1 MPWSSNASGHIF
13 IEKYNNILIY
23 VLTKQD
29 KSDIIKPYKGGGDME
44 EAIIV
49 ISLVTAVINLI
60 TAILL
65 YKASKK

>member
-1 MPWSSNASGHIF
+1 
-13 IEKYNNILIY
+13 
-23 VLTKQD
+23 
-29 KSDIIKPYKGGGDME
+29 ME
-44 EAIIV
+44 ETIIV

>member
-1 MPWSSNASGHIF
+1 M
-13 IEKYNNILIY
+13 
-23 VLTKQD
+23 D
-29 KSDIIKPYKGGGDME
+29 

>member
-1 MPWSSNASGHIF
+1 
-13 IEKYNNILIY
+13 
-23 VLTKQD
+23 
-29 KSDIIKPYKGGGDME
+29 ME

-49 ISLVTAVINLI
+49 ISLVTAVINFA